1 MDRVF
6 KYLRN
11 LLFSFFGFLQ
21 ISVLF
26 KLSIP
31 QCGCY
36 FKYREAILDR
46 IYYQGCLSMQ
56 PDTIIPF
63 FFFFNISLEWT
74 HKLKLWI
81 NYIYF
86 NLNMLLSD
94 PYLFSLTWLLS
105 HIWTCFFFVFI
116 ESNWYSEWQPA
127 RGRKVGARC
136 SLRSIQSILWFN
148 KSPYRLQTPGP
159 I

>member
-1 MDRVF
+1 MW
-6 KYLRN
+6 
-11 LLFSFFGFLQ
+11 
-21 ISVLF
+21 VLF
-26 KLSIP
+26 QVQRSNTRQDLLSRLPIN
-31 QCGCY
+31 
-36 FKYREAILDR
+36 ATWHNNSL
-46 IYYQGCLSMQ
+46 
-56 PDTIIPF
+56 

-81 NYIYF
+81 IYIYF

-94 PYLFSLTWLLS
+94 PYLFSWTWLLS

-136 SLRSIQSILWFN
+136 SLRSIQSILWFY